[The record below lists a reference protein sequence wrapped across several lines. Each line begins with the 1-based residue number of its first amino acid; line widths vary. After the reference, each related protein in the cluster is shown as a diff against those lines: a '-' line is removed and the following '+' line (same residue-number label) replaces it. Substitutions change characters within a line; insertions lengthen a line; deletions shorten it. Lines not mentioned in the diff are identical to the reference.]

1 VTVPVFPLGV
11 YALISLLELAIFGR
25 DRGRNMQQQA
35 PQPRPNVLRISR
47 TIYEQLD
54 RETLQLLLS
63 SRDFDSNGHSSS

>member
-1 VTVPVFPLGV
+1 
-11 YALISLLELAIFGR
+11 
-25 DRGRNMQQQA
+25 MQQQA